1 VPAVDGGLP
10 FRASSGRVDQSA
22 IAVAIKTRLTTIDKA
37 RVGRAFLMTHDSTGV
52 VAKSYAETRHLS
64 ATQYHYERLESLLGR
79 RVDLVTDKSLSVQIH
94 RTGQYLTIDA
104 HAGTVLVMKMGT
116 MNISLTPEQAEY
128 VRRSVE
134 RDFGNVSE
142 FFRDLLRER
151 MKREIEAD
159 LALLQSTATN
169 APAGPGEREIETI
182 LETQRQVRK
191 DLNHA
196 RRI

>member
-1 VPAVDGGLP
+1 
-10 FRASSGRVDQSA
+10 
-22 IAVAIKTRLTTIDKA
+22 
-37 RVGRAFLMTHDSTGV
+37 
-52 VAKSYAETRHLS
+52 
-64 ATQYHYERLESLLGR
+64 
-79 RVDLVTDKSLSVQIH
+79 
-94 RTGQYLTIDA
+94 
-104 HAGTVLVMKMGT
+104 MKMGT

-128 VRRSVE
+128 VRRTVE

-159 LALLQSTATN
+159 LALLQSTGAN

-191 DLNHA
+191 ELKHA
-196 RRI
+196 RRV